1 MPTELTKQNLGE
13 PPASGTGKYAVHAAG
28 FLRNWSVKIHFAPS
42 RRKSQ
47 HQERNAYLIRIA
59 LFSIFRRS
67 AGLPAALTSYV
78 NSPCCFE
85 ESKPARAVPLVLRRS
100 ARSLIGTCSGAS
112 PVPDFNYAIESG
124 I

>member
-1 MPTELTKQNLGE
+1 MPTELTEQNLGE

-28 FLRNWSVKIHFAPS
+28 FLRKWSVKIHFAPS

-67 AGLPAALTSYV
+67 AGLPALTSYV
-78 NSPCCFE
+78 NSPAV
-85 ESKPARAVPLVLRRS
+85 SKKV
-100 ARSLIGTCSGAS
+100 SL
-112 PVPDFNYAIESG
+112 PE
-124 I
+124 

>member
-1 MPTELTKQNLGE
+1 MPTELTEQNLGE

-28 FLRNWSVKIHFAPS
+28 FLRNWSVKIHCAPS
-42 RRKSQ
+42 RRKTQ

-78 NSPCCFE
+78 NSPAV
-85 ESKPARAVPLVLRRS
+85 SKKVSLSEQYRSYYAVQL
-100 ARSLIGTCSGAS
+100 AA
-112 PVPDFNYAIESG
+112 
-124 I
+124 